1 MLIAAVRRLAMC
13 IELIAQA
20 RQMGASDLHLTIGA
34 PPVVRLL
41 GELKPLKTAPVT
53 AKQLQ
58 NFIALLSSEQKQQ
71 LEQYG
76 ELDCAWSWGEER
88 YRLNIFRQR
97 ECYALACRLLNSS
110 IPTCKELGLPSSI
123 GKLSELQQGLVL
135 FVGPTGSGKTTS
147 LSALVQRINLTKA
160 LHIITLEDPIEYE
173 YPKGL
178 SLVHQREV
186 GRDTQSFASGLRAA
200 LREDPDVILVGELR
214 DAESMGI
221 ALTAAETGHLVLA
234 TMHTKDVTSSINRIL
249 DSLPHNPQQVRSQL
263 AECLQAVISQRLLP
277 RADGKGRVAAFELLL
292 ATDAVRHLIREG
304 QTHQLQ
310 TYLQTGAKAGM
321 LTLAD
326 SIKALKQAGI
336 IS

>member
-1 MLIAAVRRLAMC
+1 M
-13 IELIAQA
+13 
-20 RQMGASDLHLTIGA
+20 
-34 PPVVRLL
+34 
-41 GELKPLKTAPVT
+41 
-53 AKQLQ
+53 
-58 NFIALLSSEQKQQ
+58 
-71 LEQYG
+71 
-76 ELDCAWSWGEER
+76 
-88 YRLNIFRQR
+88 
-97 ECYALACRLLNSS
+97 
-110 IPTCKELGLPSSI
+110 
-123 GKLSELQQGLVL
+123 
-135 FVGPTGSGKTTS
+135 
-147 LSALVQRINLTKA
+147 
-160 LHIITLEDPIEYE
+160 
-173 YPKGL
+173 
-178 SLVHQREV
+178 

-214 DAESMGI
+214 DTESMGI

-234 TMHTKDVTSSINRIL
+234 TMHTQDVTSSINRIL

-326 SIKALKQAGI
+326 SIKALKRAGI